1 VVLVVAVLGLVGWR
15 VLKNTSHAGSNCIG
29 TSYLNIGSRG
39 TCVSDLQNI
48 LNGVNPN
55 NRLIVSGLF
64 DEKTQTAVINF
75 QKLTALKVNPIGTA
89 ESTTWQKLCNTA
101 PIIKNQV
108 VQDAQSDACGKSNF
122 SVVTPKTISTNYQ
135 MYAAYHITKDSQNNI
150 LVSSENYDGCNS
162 NISVINP
169 SNYSLSKV
177 IKVNNY
183 SIADPTVD
191 SYGNV
196 WAIGDG
202 LCKGGPNPSLLKI
215 NIASGKI
222 INNINIGSLPNSG
235 KSSYTY
241 MSDLNADKNG
251 NLYALGTYWNGNFS
265 QTDLIRLSADDASL
279 LENYDSLLPQA
290 NKNSAPFYSYQM
302 DSKGHLWV
310 YSEFSYS
317 NGTYNTVTTL
327 IDPLSSSS
335 SSSQVGSVL
344 KTYNN
349 LSHGLIDLAHN
360 KSYVSS
366 FDYSVGPPSEDQ
378 GIYDLSSDNGINGKL
393 KNVGDQGLVDSNN
406 NLWFLNAGTNL
417 MKGGPDTQ
425 VGNTYVP
432 SSISFVNGSN
442 GATKVFKD
450 SSFGIFA
457 PLDAVQDGNNIWVL
471 NMGPYDYAN
480 QVSQP
485 TITIMNVNTQ
495 SLVKVLYNH
504 Q

>member
-1 VVLVVAVLGLVGWR
+1 L
-15 VLKNTSHAGSNCIG
+15 
-29 TSYLNIGSRG
+29 
-39 TCVSDLQNI
+39 
-48 LNGVNPN
+48 
-55 NRLIVSGLF
+55 
-64 DEKTQTAVINF
+64 
-75 QKLTALKVNPIGTA
+75 
-89 ESTTWQKLCNTA
+89 
-101 PIIKNQV
+101 
-108 VQDAQSDACGKSNF
+108 
-122 SVVTPKTISTNYQ
+122 
-135 MYAAYHITKDSQNNI
+135 
-150 LVSSENYDGCNS
+150 
-162 NISVINP
+162 
-169 SNYSLSKV
+169 
-177 IKVNNY
+177 
-183 SIADPTVD
+183 PTVD

-196 WAIGDG
+196 WAIGYG

-222 INNINIGSLPNSG
+222 IQNINIGSLPNSG

-251 NLYALGTYWNGNFS
+251 NLYALGTYQNGNFT
-265 QTDLIRLSADDASL
+265 QTDLIRLNADDASL

-290 NKNSAPFYSYQM
+290 NKKSAPFYGYQM

-310 YSEFSYS
+310 YSEFWYS
-317 NGTYNTVTTL
+317 DGTSNTVTTL

-349 LSHGLIDLAHN
+349 LSSYGLIDLAHN
-360 KSYVSS
+360 KSYVNS

-393 KNVGDQGLVDSNN
+393 KNVGYQGLVDSNN

-417 MKGGPDTQ
+417 MKGGGQDPMQ
-425 VGNTYVP
+425 NTYVP

-457 PLDAVQDGNNIWVL
+457 PLSAVQDGNNIWVI
-471 NMGPYDYAN
+471 NMGPYDSAN
-480 QVSQP
+480 QVFLP